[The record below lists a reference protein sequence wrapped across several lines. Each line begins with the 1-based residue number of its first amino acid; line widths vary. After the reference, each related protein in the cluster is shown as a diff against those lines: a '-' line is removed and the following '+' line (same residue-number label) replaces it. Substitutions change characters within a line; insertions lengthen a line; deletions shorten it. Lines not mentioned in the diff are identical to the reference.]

1 MHTVEAVW
9 SGKWKERLETSM
21 SVYHN
26 WVDDLIVRRFYG
38 DIRMSDPFVDANGDN
53 AVFVEWNDNFGRLR
67 SYGADL
73 QANAVVNRSLKAYLN
88 YSLMGGVN
96 TDPNTGVE
104 YNLFKTSAH
113 KVSTGFTWTL
123 FDRLSISPRLRWV
136 SDIATRQENALYA
149 GARMPGYHLVD
160 LQVRL
165 LRTAPGLDLHMAV
178 NNLLNETYYT
188 SGVGSESG
196 VYMPRVPQQKR
207 SMLIGMT
214 YHLGK

>member
-1 MHTVEAVW
+1 
-9 SGKWKERLETSM
+9 
-21 SVYHN
+21 
-26 WVDDLIVRRFYG
+26 
-38 DIRMSDPFVDANGDN
+38 
-53 AVFVEWNDNFGRLR
+53 
-67 SYGADL
+67 
-73 QANAVVNRSLKAYLN
+73 
-88 YSLMGGVN
+88 
-96 TDPNTGVE
+96 
-104 YNLFKTSAH
+104 
-113 KVSTGFTWTL
+113 
-123 FDRLSISPRLRWV
+123 
-136 SDIATRQENALYA
+136 
-149 GARMPGYHLVD
+149 MPGYHLVD